1 MQSKDDGAM
10 DQDGLRQAGEPA
22 GIMSD
27 TTPTAGQALVH
38 SWEHALFL
46 RADRHECAE
55 MAADIDAA
63 LAQARREGA
72 EAMRARIVDITRE
85 RAKAM
90 ASVGRAVLSV
100 MADIV
105 EFEVLDAPPAPA
117 DSAQPPDLAREQ
129 IIELARAHG
138 LEQTYHGQ
146 TPSFD
151 PGFNGKVLAFAH
163 ALLAARTQPPDPARK
178 LAVAR
183 AALAECVRAMVQSDA
198 EHDEGI
204 GDDEW
209 QAAIAAGRAAL
220 GEGDAS

>member
-1 MQSKDDGAM
+1 
-10 DQDGLRQAGEPA
+10 
-22 GIMSD
+22 MSETD
-27 TTPTAGQALVH
+27 YQRG
-38 SWEHALFL
+38 W
-46 RADRHECAE
+46 
-55 MAADIDAA
+55 
-63 LAQARREGA
+63 REGA
-72 EAMRARIVDITRE
+72 EVMRKALARAFLEHAGEVGQTIHRRAIWLE
-85 RAKAM
+85 RAEATKRLA
-90 ASVGRAVLSV
+90 GLRAP
-100 MADIV
+100 D
-105 EFEVLDAPPAPA
+105 

-163 ALLAARTQPPDPARK
+163 ALLAARTQPPDLARK
-178 LAVAR
+178 LAAAR
-183 AALAECVRAMVQSDA
+183 AALAECVRVMVQSDA

-209 QAAIAAGRAAL
+209 QAAIATGRAAL